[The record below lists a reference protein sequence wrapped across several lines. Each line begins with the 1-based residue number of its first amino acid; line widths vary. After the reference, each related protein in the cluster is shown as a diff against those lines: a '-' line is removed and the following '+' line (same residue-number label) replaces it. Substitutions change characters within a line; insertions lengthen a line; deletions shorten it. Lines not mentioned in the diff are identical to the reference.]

1 MPMPYANEQQ
11 AEELHDPSGVIREPA
26 HAESET
32 RQLLRLLRRPTTEG
46 QGMPESELWRVWRE
60 LSRRG
65 EAEATTVFLHSLKN
79 LHRRRA
85 LGAATLG
92 LEDPDPGEHRLIE
105 DPYVGELWKA
115 YKRCISGGRTGPAA
129 QLLRDLEVQL
139 EG

>member
-65 EAEATTVFLHSLKN
+65 EAEATT
-79 LHRRRA
+79 
-85 LGAATLG
+85 LG

>member
-1 MPMPYANEQQ
+1 MPYPNEQQ
-11 AEELHDPSGVIREPA
+11 ADVLQDHTGVIREPS
-26 HAESET
+26 HADSDT
-32 RQLLRLLRRPTTEG
+32 RQLLRMLRRPTTDG
-46 QGMPESELWRVWRE
+46 TGMPESELWRVWRE

-65 EAEATTVFLHSLKN
+65 EPEVTSVFLRSLKN

-85 LGAATLG
+85 LGTASLG
-92 LEDPDPGEHRLIE
+92 VADPDPGEHRLAE

-139 EG
+139 VG